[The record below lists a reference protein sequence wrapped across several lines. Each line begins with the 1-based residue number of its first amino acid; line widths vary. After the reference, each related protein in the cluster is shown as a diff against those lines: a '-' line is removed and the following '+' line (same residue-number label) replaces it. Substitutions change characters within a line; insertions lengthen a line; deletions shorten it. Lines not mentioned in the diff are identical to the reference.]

1 MTTIDKTGGQVS
13 AIMKSLNVGSGV
25 DVDALARNLAN
36 AENAARINTINERK
50 TSVES
55 RLSGYAIVSS
65 FLSDIK
71 SNFDALKNVS
81 ALFQTSAT
89 SSDPSSIAVSLTDDA
104 KPGQYGIEI
113 QQLARGSVFQSSVF
127 ADKEVSLNAGASF
140 DVQITRADGSVLSVS
155 VTDGNDTL
163 AGMVAAINAADVG
176 INAALINKSAN
187 GNDWHLVLQGEHGA
201 ANDFSITTH
210 AATDMAFDQASNK
223 LVVAQDAIINVNGL
237 AGITRGSNLITD
249 VIPGARID
257 LKSEPGQLLTVRIER
272 SSAPMREQV
281 QRLADSYN
289 QINEVLDE
297 LTRASASADDEFTGA
312 LRRDMQFVNS
322 LRLQLK
328 DLLTQPSSTPSGGIS
343 SLRDVGLSFTLS
355 GKAEVDL
362 GRLDIALATNADA
375 MATMLS
381 GGTDNTSDFASGP
394 KGLAQDASILLNSL
408 LGPQGLIN
416 QRKTSG
422 TSQVTLYERD
432 LVAIE
437 ARLEAAYSRYI
448 LQFAAMESMVE
459 RMQGIGNY
467 LKGQFTAMEN
477 MYKN

>member
-1 MTTIDKTGGQVS
+1 MTTIDKTGGQAS

-36 AENAARINTINERK
+36 AENSARINTINERK
-50 TSVES
+50 ASVES

-71 SNFDALKNVS
+71 SDFDALKNVS

-89 SSDPSSIAVSLTDDA
+89 SADPTRVAVSLTGDA

-113 QQLARGSVFQSSVF
+113 QQLARGSVFQSSGF
-127 ADKEVSLNAGASF
+127 ADKDISLNAGASF
-140 DVQITRADGSVLSVS
+140 GVQITRADGSVLNVD
-155 VTDGNDTL
+155 VTGNDTP

-187 GNDWHLVLQGEHGA
+187 GNDWHIVLQGEHGA
-201 ANDFSITTH
+201 ANDFSITTT
-210 AATDMAFDQASNK
+210 AATDMGFDQGSNK
-223 LVVAQDAIINVNGL
+223 LVAAQDAIINVNGL
-237 AGITRGSNLITD
+237 VGITRGSNLITD
-249 VIPGARID
+249 VIAGASID
-257 LKSEPGQLLTVRIER
+257 LKSEPGQLVTIRIER
-272 SSAPMREQV
+272 SGAPMREQV
-281 QRLADSYN
+281 LRLADSYN
-289 QINEVLDE
+289 QMNVVLDE
-297 LTRASASADDEFTGA
+297 LTSASADDEFTGA

-322 LRLQLK
+322 LRQQLR

-362 GRLDIALATNADA
+362 GRLDIALASNADA
-375 MATMLS
+375 IATMLS

-394 KGLAQDASILLNSL
+394 KGLAQDASILLKGL

-422 TSQVTLYERD
+422 TSQISVYERD

-437 ARLEAAYSRYI
+437 ARLEATYSRYI
-448 LQFAAMESMVE
+448 LQFAAMESLVE
-459 RMQGIGNY
+459 RMQGIGDY